1 MDWLIDLWHLNN
13 THLYINNLYIIM
25 LIMFLFLV
33 LNSFPIVYNR
43 AKQYN
48 KLHSQIFDELDQK
61 KRH

>member
-1 MDWLIDLWHLNN
+1 
-13 THLYINNLYIIM
+13 M